1 VKPLDPRLLRH
12 ARAARGYLA
21 LTVTLGLVTA
31 ALVIAQAVL
40 LAQVLAAAAHDG
52 ATLDELLPRIGWL
65 AGVVAVR
72 ALATA
77 VQERYA
83 HRAATRAVAELREQ
97 VVARAAA
104 LGPRWLAEGEGPRV
118 VTLATRGL
126 EALEPYFV
134 KYLPQLVLSATVTP
148 ATLVVVLGLDWVS
161 AAIAAGTLPL
171 IPLFMV
177 LIGQLTQGRS
187 ERSLAV
193 MQRLGSQVLD
203 LVAGLTTLRA
213 FGRERG
219 PARRVRELGDAH
231 RRATM
236 STLRIAFLSGMVL
249 ELLTTLSVALVAV
262 AIGLRLVYG
271 ELDLTT
277 GLAVLIL
284 APEVYLPLRQ
294 VGAQFHASTDGVAAA
309 DQVFRVLET
318 PLPAA
323 GSTPA
328 PDLRRTTVRLRGVT
342 VRAPGRDLLA
352 PADLDLDLP
361 PGGVVAVTGPSGAG
375 KSTTVDLLLGLLRPE
390 QGTVELVTDD
400 GEVLPLADVDLTT
413 YWPQVTWL
421 PQRPVLEPATIGA
434 LVTGVTDPG
443 DLDDAARTDR
453 DRAAALTGLDAVVAG
468 LPDGWAQDL
477 GRGGTGLSVGQRQR
491 VALTRALLADAPLVV
506 LDEPTAH
513 LDAAGEQVVLRTVR
527 ALRAAGRTV
536 VLVAHRPSLVA
547 LADVVV
553 TVRSAALPAGGA
565 PDGAEVAL
573 AGTAPTA
580 SGTAVGPAAPARPS
594 GGPGPAAPATSRA
607 GTTPGAGAG
616 TSAGTTTDA
625 PTETAR

>member
-1 VKPLDPRLLRH
+1 MKPLDPRLLRY

-21 LTVTLGLVTA
+21 LTVVLGLVTA
-31 ALVIAQAVL
+31 GLVIAQAVL

-52 ATLDELLPRIGWL
+52 AALGELLPRIGWL
-65 AGVVAVR
+65 AGVVAAR
-72 ALATA
+72 AAATG

-104 LGPRWLAEGEGPRV
+104 LGPRWLSEGEGPRV

-134 KYLPQLVLSATVTP
+134 RYLPQLVLSATVTP
-148 ATLVVVLGLDWVS
+148 AVLVVVLGLDWVS
-161 AAIAAGTLPL
+161 AVIAAGTLPL
-171 IPLFMV
+171 VPIFMI

-187 ERSLAV
+187 DRSLRV

-203 LVAGLTTLRA
+203 LIAGLTTLRA

-219 PARRVRELGDAH
+219 PARRVRALGDAH

-271 ELDLTT
+271 ELDLFT
-277 GLAVLIL
+277 GLAVLVL

-294 VGAQFHASTDGVAAA
+294 VGMQFHASTDGVAAA
-309 DQVFRVLET
+309 NQVFAVLET
-318 PLPAA
+318 PLPTT
-323 GSTPA
+323 GTTPS

-352 PADLDLDLP
+352 PADLSLDVA
-361 PGGVVAVTGPSGAG
+361 PGTTVAVTGPSGAG
-375 KSTTVDLLLGLLRPE
+375 KSTAVDLLLGLLRPE
-390 QGTVELVTDD
+390 TGTVTLVPTD
-400 GEVLPLADVDLTT
+400 GGPAGTRAGGGGAGGGGAGGTEIALAEVDLTT
-413 YWPQVTWL
+413 YWPQIAWL
-421 PQRPVLEPATIGA
+421 PQRPVLEPSTLGA
-434 LVTGVTDPG
+434 LVAGVPDAE
-443 DLDDAARTDR
+443 LDTEGRARR
-453 DRAAALTGLDAVVAG
+453 DRAAALTGLDAVVAET
-468 LPDGWAQDL
+468 PDGWATDL
-477 GRGGTGLSVGQRQR
+477 GRGGAGLSVGQRQR
-491 VALTRALLADAPLVV
+491 VALTRALLAEAPLVV

-527 ALRAAGRTV
+527 ALRDAGRTV
-536 VLVAHRPSLVA
+536 VLVAHRPSLIA

-553 TVRSAALPAGGA
+553 TVRSAPA
-565 PDGAEVAL
+565 VA
-573 AGTAPTA
+573 
-580 SGTAVGPAAPARPS
+580 AVPHLSEAAR
-594 GGPGPAAPATSRA
+594 
-607 GTTPGAGAG
+607 
-616 TSAGTTTDA
+616 
-625 PTETAR
+625 